1 MARGELFDLRE
12 LRAPLSPQERDTL
25 ARQIIR
31 SARLGAKFFYAPDEC
46 AGILRLSYDEILAKL
61 KLLKID
67 CILILSIMRVPWWS
81 LAGYL
86 IDPGDDIDAAVY
98 EYLDSLPRPPKLKQ

>member
-12 LRAPLSPQERDTL
+12 LRAPLSSQEHDTL

-31 SARLGAKFFYAPDEC
+31 SARGAKFFYAPDEC
-46 AGILRLSYDEILAKL
+46 AGLLRLSYDEILAQL